1 MADGSREEIV
11 SNPASAPSVLLV
23 DDDPALIRALRRL
36 IEPEGFSCRDAHDV
50 QSVATALESE
60 PQLALVDL
68 RFGEVSGVDL
78 IREMR
83 SQSPDTEIIVMTGYA
98 SIDSAVASMRAGAF
112 DYLEKPFQD
121 ARRVVQTLERALER
135 RTLRTRNRE
144 LEGELERRSA
154 IAGIVAQS
162 AAMKRVVRT
171 ILDLSENQSNV
182 LIEAASGTG
191 KELVARAV
199 HETSL
204 RREGP
209 FMPVDCGAL
218 PESIAEAEL
227 FGHERGAFTGAIRAA
242 PGLFRSANGGTLF
255 LDEVGEL
262 SPRLQSKLLRAIQER
277 EVRPLG
283 ASAAVPIDVRII
295 SATNRDLEGE
305 VKKGCFRSDLFY
317 RLRVVSIQLATLRE
331 RPEDI
336 PVLAAHFLERHG
348 EGRGILGLE
357 PEALEALLTHPWEGN
372 VRELENSIEAAV
384 ALARGPRL
392 TVTDLGL
399 SSVRGGTREALRP
412 EGIPLTLP
420 GYERACLEEALV
432 QAEGDIRRAAS
443 LLGIG
448 RSTLYRKLKTHGIH
462 F

>member
-1 MADGSREEIV
+1 
-11 SNPASAPSVLLV
+11 VLLV

-68 RFGEVSGVDL
+68 RLGEVSGVEL

-112 DYLEKPFQD
+112 DYLEKPFHD
-121 ARRVVQTLERALER
+121 ARRVVQTLKRALER
-135 RTLRTRNRE
+135 RTLRARNRE

-162 AAMKRVVRT
+162 AEMKRVVRT

-182 LIEAASGTG
+182 LVEAASGTG

-209 FMPVDCGAL
+209 FIPVDCGAL

-227 FGHERGAFTGAIRAA
+227 FGHERGAFTGAIRTA
-242 PGLFRSANGGTLF
+242 PGLFRSASGGTLF
-255 LDEVGEL
+255 LDEIGEL
-262 SPRLQSKLLRAIQER
+262 SPRLQAKLLRVIQER

-283 ASAAVPIDVRII
+283 ADAAVPIDVRII
-295 SATNRDLEGE
+295 SATNRDLEVE
-305 VKKGCFRSDLFY
+305 VKKGSFRSDLFY
-317 RLRVVSIQLATLRE
+317 RLRVVSIRLAPLRE

-348 EGRGILGLE
+348 EGSRILGIE
-357 PEALEALLTHPWEGN
+357 PEALEALLTHAWDGN
-372 VRELENSIEAAV
+372 VRELENRIEAAV

-392 TVTDLGL
+392 TITDLGL
-399 SSVRGGTREALRP
+399 DSVHRDTREASRP
-412 EGIPLTLP
+412 DGIPLSLP
-420 GYERACLEEALV
+420 SYERACLEEALF

-448 RSTLYRKLKTHGIH
+448 RSTLYRKLKTHGIRS
-462 F
+462 

>member
-1 MADGSREEIV
+1 MS
-11 SNPASAPSVLLV
+11 SPASVPTVLLV
-23 DDDPALIRALRRL
+23 DDDPALIRALRRM
-36 IEPEGFSCRDAHDV
+36 IEREGFSCRDAHDV
-50 QSVATALESE
+50 QSVATALDSE

-78 IREMR
+78 IGEMR

-112 DYLEKPFQD
+112 DYLEKPFHD
-121 ARRVVQTLERALER
+121 GRRVVQTLERALER
-135 RTLRTRNRE
+135 RTLRVRNRE

-162 AAMKRVVRT
+162 SAMKRVVRT

-204 RREGP
+204 RRDGP
-209 FMPVDCGAL
+209 FVPVDCGAL
-218 PESIAEAEL
+218 PESIAEGEL

-242 PGLFRSANGGTLF
+242 PGLFRSADGGTLF

-262 SPRLQSKLLRAIQER
+262 SPLLQSKLLRAIQER

-283 ASAAVPIDVRII
+283 ADAAMSIDVRII
-295 SATNRDLEGE
+295 SATNRDLEVE
-305 VKKGCFRSDLFY
+305 VRKGRFRSDLFY
-317 RLRVVSIQLATLRE
+317 RLRVVSIQLAALRE

-336 PVLAAHFLERHG
+336 PVLTAHFLERHARG
-348 EGRGILGLE
+348 ERVLGIE

-372 VRELENSIEAAV
+372 VRELENRIEAAV

-399 SSVRGGTREALRP
+399 GPPHRHARETRRP
-412 EGIPLTLP
+412 EGIPLSLP
-420 GYERACLEEALV
+420 SYERACLEEALG
-432 QAEGDIRRAAS
+432 QAQGDIRRAAR

-448 RSTLYRKLKTHGIH
+448 RSTLYRKLKTHGIRS
-462 F
+462 